1 MEITRE
7 LIGKVLQTAFRA
19 GKAIMDIYQLPFEVE
34 LKSDNS
40 PLTIADKTAHK
51 IISDELLDT
60 GMPVLSEEGAQISYD
75 IRKSWKDFWLV
86 DPLDGTKEF
95 IKKNGD
101 FTVNIALISNQ
112 QPIFGVVYAPVP
124 GFMYWGS
131 ESGSFRLNV
140 KRSGIIDFENSPSLE
155 TLAER
160 LPCISKTKGYLVLGS
175 RSHMNIETESFI
187 DDLKRSHPDLSFISR
202 GSSLKF
208 CTLAEGGADVYPRFG
223 PTMEWDTGAGHAVA
237 RFAGCSVVQV
247 ENGLPVQY
255 NKPSLLNP
263 YFIASSKKNEVPFGT
278 SFFYS

>member
-1 MEITRE
+1 MEISRE
-7 LIGKVLQTAFRA
+7 LIGKVLQTAFQA
-19 GKAIMDIYQLPFEVE
+19 GKAIMDIYKLPFEVE

-51 IISDELLDT
+51 IISEGLSNT
-60 GMPVLSEEGAQISYD
+60 GLPILSEEGAQISYD
-75 IRKSWKDFWLV
+75 IRRNWKSFWLV
-86 DPLDGTKEF
+86 DPLDGTNEF

-101 FTVNIALISNQ
+101 FTVNIALISHQ

-140 KRSGIIDFENSPSLE
+140 DHTANIDFENFNSIE
-155 TLAER
+155 ALAEQ
-160 LPCISKTKGYLVLGS
+160 LPCISRPDGYLVLGS
-175 RSHMNIETESFI
+175 RSHMNTETESFI
-187 DDLKRSHPDLSFISR
+187 NDLKITYPDLGFISR

-208 CTLAEGGADVYPRFG
+208 CTLAEGGADIYPRFG

-237 RFAGCSVVQV
+237 RFAGCSVEQV
-247 ENGLPVQY
+247 ENGLPVGY

-263 YFIASSKKNEVPFGT
+263 HFIARSKKK
-278 SFFYS
+278 